1 MLIGRICVPPAPV
14 HKTNLFNTFFL
25 GAKWGNKRQL
35 ECPIGNPVR
44 EERRGSEICN
54 NKYVTTDW
62 FFFFG
67 NGILCF
73 FLWCF
78 QSTFL
83 FFAALFLRVSLV
95 DQEWLLITRYGMAR

>member
-1 MLIGRICVPPAPV
+1 MLIGRICVPPVPV

-54 NKYVTTDW
+54 NKYVTRDW
-62 FFFFG
+62 FFFE
-67 NGILCF
+67 NGILFFFGGVVSIDF
-73 FLWCF
+73 FLCRNPF
-78 QSTFL
+78 
-83 FFAALFLRVSLV
+83 RPVSLV